1 MVERDKTDEALLFI
15 SKLQSKFTD
24 IDGYVWK
31 IEPCMGVQDALK
43 ILEID

>member
-1 MVERDKTDEALLFI
+1 MVEKGKTDEALIFI
-15 SKLQSKFTD
+15 SRLQNEFTE

-43 ILEID
+43 VLE